1 MLKRTV
7 AALEREGAAR
17 GLFDPDA
24 DDESVG
30 VLYDEY
36 YNQNSVVSVDGKT
49 RRKSSL
55 EKRLSDMGLPV
66 DLR

>member
-1 MLKRTV
+1 M
-7 AALEREGAAR
+7 
-17 GLFDPDA
+17 FDPDA